1 MESDMRRRDKL
12 KQTGVLKTNGSLMNK
27 IFKVYMLLMFVSCVV
42 LMVVFSNGRIYNGR
56 DHNRRLTE
64 RTEETWQ

>member
-27 IFKVYMLLMFVSCVV
+27 IFKVYMLLLNDEVKQS
-42 LMVVFSNGRIYNGR
+42 LMAAPFWKYFALYS
-56 DHNRRLTE
+56 RL
-64 RTEETWQ
+64 